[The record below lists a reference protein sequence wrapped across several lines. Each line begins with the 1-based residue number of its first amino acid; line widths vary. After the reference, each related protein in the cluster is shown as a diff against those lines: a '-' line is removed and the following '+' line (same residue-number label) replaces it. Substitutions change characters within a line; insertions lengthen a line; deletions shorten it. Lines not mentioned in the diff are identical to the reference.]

1 MLVAVAQRNS
11 FVSERVLK
19 GTSIFPRQK
28 NAFTQRPKD
37 CGP

>member
-1 MLVAVAQRNS
+1 MLGAEAQRNS

-28 NAFTQRPKD
+28 NAFTLRPKD
-37 CGP
+37 SGP